1 MKLRVNKRKGVFVID
16 AILFS
21 IVALSI
27 CVFAW
32 DVSRV
37 MYYKVYNQ
45 NLASTLAVSVVNES
59 GYYYQDSTGKTQ
71 KGYLVTSENT
81 KTGMPKGFTGGLAD
95 QPGFL
100 ENLRDRNLPYGTDCT
115 ITDVNLNDHYH
126 YNNWQR
132 FNTGSDG
139 VNGEAQVKTTLKIK
153 MFLPNI
159 GILSG
164 GKAGK
169 DYVEIQNI
177 ATAVPLFSSSSVST
191 GIDWNSLDGEAS
203 NSGYEVKYYQ
213 TGTSNNGYQVGNP

>member
-1 MKLRVNKRKGVFVID
+1 MKLRMNKRKGIFVID
-16 AILFS
+16 AIMFS
-21 IVALSI
+21 MVALSI

-32 DVSRV
+32 DISRV

-45 NLASTLAVSVVNES
+45 NLASTLAISVVNES
-59 GYYYQDSTGKTQ
+59 GYYYQDSTGKSQ

-100 ENLRDRNLPYGTDCT
+100 ENLRDKNLPYGTDCT
-115 ITDVNLNDHYH
+115 ITDVNLNDH

-139 VNGEAQVKTTLKIK
+139 VNGEAQIKTTLKIK

-164 GKAGK
+164 GQAGK

-177 ATAVPLFSSSSVST
+177 ATAVPLFQASSIST
-191 GIDWNSLDGEAS
+191 GIDWNSLEGNAS
-203 NSGYEVKYYQ
+203 NSGYAVKYQ
-213 TGTSNNGYQVGNP
+213 TQNSNSGYQVTTP